1 MEERT
6 FQTKEL
12 TEITEVRKRN
22 GNTVTCGSAVNKVA
36 RGSKLVAGNSFVN
49 HGKECTFTV
58 NALECVSMGWHG
70 QPGVLRSIQLLCR
83 KWIRG
88 YKCESLEKR

>member
-22 GNTVTCGSAVNKVA
+22 GNTVTCGNAVNKVA
-36 RGSKLVAGNSFVN
+36 RGSKLVAGNTFVN

-83 KWIRG
+83 KWVQM
-88 YKCESLEKR
+88 